1 MALRLLSESTVLPV
15 SIPEIKSH
23 LRIST
28 ASTVEDALLT
38 AMIQSAKAIGENLTK
53 RAFVPQTYQYVLDGF
68 PNEGLELPIAPL
80 STKSTNVTIYY
91 IDEAGSTITLASTMY
106 VVDSY
111 SEPGFVVPSYD
122 NIWPDTRDQINS
134 VMIQYVTGYVVTTA
148 VGLPDVPTTP
158 EPIKTWIK
166 MRVGQMYEYRE
177 PLISG
182 ALIADLKRDF
192 VDGLLDPYRLPTA

>member
-80 STKSTNVTIYY
+80 STKSTDVAIYY
-91 IDEAGSTITLASTMY
+91 IDEVGSTITLASTMY

-122 NIWPDTRDQINS
+122 NIWPDTRDQINA
-134 VMIQYVTGYVVTTA
+134 VMIQYVTGYVLTTA

-158 EPIKTWIK
+158 EPIKAWIK

-177 PLISG
+177 PLVDGAVISN
-182 ALIADLKRDF
+182 LRHDF